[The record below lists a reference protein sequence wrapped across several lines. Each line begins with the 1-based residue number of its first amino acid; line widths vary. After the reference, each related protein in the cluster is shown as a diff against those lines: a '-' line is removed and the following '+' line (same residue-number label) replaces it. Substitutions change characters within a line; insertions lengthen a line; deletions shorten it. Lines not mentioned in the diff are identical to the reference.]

1 MPTITPE
8 NWRAL
13 PDRSDLYAELAAE
26 AIAGIEGAFLAVDHD
41 GGHHLLLALPPGLDP
56 VHDERSRGIR
66 AKTRRLTV
74 QSQPEGEFID
84 VLCTTGVGQDVFNL
98 VSTAILEQVEHG
110 SDPVEAV
117 RGTLA
122 RWRRF
127 WGTAPQAGLTP
138 DEIRGLFGELW
149 FLREWLLPQGRNQ
162 VQHWLGP
169 TGTRHDFQWPDLAIE
184 IKATIST
191 RGHIH
196 RINGIDQLEV
206 PAGGRLHLFSLR
218 IREEATGSHSLVTLI
233 EGITQELADDPD
245 ALDGF
250 ETRLT
255 QAGYSTADSDRYGSV
270 RFRVVSERLYEVTD
284 GFPRLSAASFSGGIP
299 DGIERIE
306 YDINLDVCSDL
317 IRANSPDEVPHILRG

>member
-1 MPTITPE
+1 MPAVTPE

-26 AIAGIEGAFLAVDHD
+26 AIADMDGAFLAVDHE
-41 GGHHLLLALPPGLDP
+41 GGHHLLLALPAGLDP
-56 VHDERSRGIR
+56 VNDERSRGVR
-66 AKTRRLTV
+66 AKTRQLTV
-74 QSQPEGEFID
+74 QGWPEGEFID

-98 VSTAILEQVEHG
+98 VSTAILEQIEHG

-117 RGTLA
+117 RSTLA

-138 DEIRGLFGELW
+138 EEIRGLFGELW
-149 FLREWLLPQGRNQ
+149 FLRSWLLPQDHHQ

-169 TGTRHDFQWPDLAIE
+169 TGTRHDFQWPGLAIE
-184 IKATIST
+184 IKATTST

-196 RINGIDQLEV
+196 RINGIDQLEI
-206 PAGGRLHLFSLR
+206 PAEGRLYLFSHR
-218 IREEATGSHSLVTLI
+218 IREEATGSHSLVTLV
-233 EGITQELADDPD
+233 EEITQELADDPD
-245 ALDGF
+245 GLNGF

-255 QAGYSTADSDRYGSV
+255 QAGYSTADADRYRSV
-270 RFRVVSERLYEVTD
+270 RFRVVSERMYEVAD
-284 GFPRLSAASFSGGIP
+284 GFPKLSAGSFSGGIP

-306 YDINLDVCSDL
+306 YEINLDACSSL
-317 IRANSPDEVPHILRG
+317 VRASTPDELINILL